1 VPAMPSVP
9 AEIFKAY
16 DIRGI
21 VGKTLTPEIAELV
34 GRAIGTRART
44 LEQKAV
50 CIGRDGRLSGP
61 ALSAA
66 LARGLQAAGVD
77 VIDVGCVATPMLYFA
92 THHLQTGS
100 GVMVTG
106 SHNPPDYN
114 GMKIVVAGE
123 TLSGEAIQELRK
135 RIEGNELATGNGHCS
150 QIDVA
155 QAYFERIVADV
166 KLTRP
171 MRIAVDCG
179 NGVAGAFAPEL
190 YRRLGCRV
198 RELYCEVDATGKS
211 PGPDSCA
218 GRRGR

>member
-1 VPAMPSVP
+1 M
-9 AEIFKAY
+9 
-16 DIRGI
+16 
-21 VGKTLTPEIAELV
+21 
-34 GRAIGTRART
+34 
-44 LEQKAV
+44 

-77 VIDVGCVATPMLYFA
+77 VIDVGLVATPMLYFA

-135 RIEGNELATGNGHCS
+135 RIEADELATGSGAYS
-150 QIDVA
+150 QADVA
-155 QAYFERIVADV
+155 QAYFERIIGDV
-166 KLTRP
+166 KLARP

-198 RELYCEVDATGKS
+198 RELYCEVDGTF
-211 PGPDSCA
+211 PNHHPDPSQPENLQDLIRALAA
-218 GRRGR
+218 G